1 MNQGKLAFLKN
12 DLVFQFKKI
21 EPTAKG
27 NWGVM
32 NGQQMVEH
40 FIFAIR
46 IANGKLVFPGA
57 LEGEKLEKIR
67 EFLLSEKPFSE
78 NIQIPLLKE
87 EGEPLKYSNMNS
99 ALDKL
104 QKELNDFFIL
114 FESPDADSFTTQNP
128 FFGELDYSMNVQL
141 LHKHALHHLK
151 QFGIEVK

>member
-12 DLVFQFKKI
+12 DLVSQCKKI

-40 FIFAIR
+40 FIYATKL
-46 IANGKLVFPGA
+46 ANGKLVFPIIN
-57 LEGEKLEKIR
+57 EGEKLEKMRAFIM
-67 EFLLSEKPFSE
+67 SDIPFKE
-78 NIQIPLLKE
+78 NTKNPLLKE
-87 EGEPLKYSNMNS
+87 EGEPLKYPNMNS

>member
-1 MNQGKLAFLKN
+1 MNQEKLAFLKN

-40 FIFAIR
+40 FIFSIR
-46 IANGKLVFPGA
+46 IANGKLVFPPV

-67 EFLLSEKPFSE
+67 EFLLSEKPFFE
-78 NIQIPLLKE
+78 NTKNPLLKE
-87 EGEPLKYSNMNS
+87 EGEPLKYPNMNS

-114 FESPDADSFTTQNP
+114 FESQDADSFTTQNP